1 MARIIASVVLIYLSI
16 YCNVLNADENHDNI
30 SDAIQKPSYK
40 SPKPSGFAHLAEDF
54 DNEEKFRNSWI
65 LSEAKKDDIEEDIA
79 KYDGLYNFYI
89 FITIMYIFYI
99 DLI

>member
-1 MARIIASVVLIYLSI
+1 MARIIVCVVLIYLSV
-16 YCNVLNADENHDNI
+16 YCNILNADENDNI
-30 SDAIQKPSYK
+30 SDAIEKPSYK

-54 DNEEKFRNSWI
+54 DNEEKFKNSWI

-89 FITIMYIFYI
+89 FFTIMYIFYI
-99 DLI
+99 NLI